1 MAGLRR
7 PAAAGHSRQAPGAI
21 MKLALIV
28 PLALAAFI
36 GAAQA
41 EEGDDIREASKAKSE
56 AFNARMYAGKPGD
69 KAYACFVRRYDADHL
84 ARHPKQKVAVMKLLI
99 SAELDKEDK
108 ELHHSFRL
116 GFGYRHR
123 SGNFDSSGSCNHA
136 VFTRNGS
143 EVRLGC
149 GVDCDGGGIGVALSK
164 DDKAAV
170 VRLERVRVWQ
180 NNKPDDE
187 AEHALVGGA
196 DDRIFRLDRTE
207 TSECASLVTDRK
219 ELAALRHK

>member
-1 MAGLRR
+1 
-7 PAAAGHSRQAPGAI
+7 
-21 MKLALIV
+21 MKLSLIV
-28 PLALAAFI
+28 ALAFATLI
-36 GAAQA
+36 GVAHADEA
-41 EEGDDIREASKAKSE
+41 DNIRETTKAE
-56 AFNARMYAGKPGD
+56 ADAFNARLYAEMPGT
-69 KAYACFVRRYDADHL
+69 KSYACFVRRYDAEHL
-84 ARHPKQKVAVMKLLI
+84 ARHPKQKVASMKLLI

-116 GFGYRHR
+116 GFLYRHR
-123 SGNFDSSGSCNHA
+123 SGDFDSSGSCNHA

-164 DDKAAV
+164 DDKSAI

-196 DDRIFRLDRTE
+196 DDRIFRLDRTD